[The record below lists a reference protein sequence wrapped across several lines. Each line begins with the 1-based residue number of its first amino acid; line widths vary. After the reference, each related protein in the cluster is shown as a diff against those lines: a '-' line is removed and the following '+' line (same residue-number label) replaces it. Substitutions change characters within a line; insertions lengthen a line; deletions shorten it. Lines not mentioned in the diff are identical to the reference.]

1 MVTALYPGTF
11 DPITNGHIDVVKR
24 AAQLFDKV
32 VVAVYA
38 GSMKSVMFSTEER
51 VDLCNEALAST
62 ANVETT
68 AFSGLVV
75 SFAEALGADVMLRG
89 LRAGA
94 DFENEFDMALMNK
107 KLAPNLE
114 TVFLMTNMEWQFSS
128 SSRIKEVAALGA
140 DVSGLVPPHVVK
152 ALQAKQQNVTPPGQ

>member
-1 MVTALYPGTF
+1 MTIALYPGTF

-32 VVAVYA
+32 VVAVYG
-38 GSMKSVMFSTEER
+38 GSFKSVMFSTSER
-51 VDLCNEALAST
+51 VALCKEALASAPNAET
-62 ANVETT
+62 VE
-68 AFSGLVV
+68 FSGLVV
-75 SFAEALGADVMLRG
+75 SYAESIGADVMMRG

-107 KLAPNLE
+107 KLAPTIE
-114 TVFLMTNMEWQFSS
+114 TVFLMTAMEWQFLS

-140 DVSGLVPPHVVK
+140 DVSGLVPPHVVS
-152 ALQAKQQNVTPPGQ
+152 ALQTKLH

>member
-1 MVTALYPGTF
+1 MTIALYPGTF

-38 GSMKSVMFSTEER
+38 GSLKSVMFSTAER
-51 VDLCNEALAST
+51 ADLCREALAST
-62 ANVETT
+62 PNAETVE
-68 AFSGLVV
+68 FSGLVV
-75 SFAEALGADVMLRG
+75 SYAESIGADVMLRG

-94 DFENEFDMALMNK
+94 DVENEFDMALMNK
-107 KLAPNLE
+107 KLAPNIE
-114 TVFLMTNMEWQFSS
+114 TVFLMTAMEWQFLS

-140 DVSGLVPPHVVK
+140 DVTGLVPPHVVN
-152 ALQAKQQNVTPPGQ
+152 ALQAKLH

>member
-11 DPITNGHIDVVKR
+11 DPITNGHLDVVKR

-38 GSMKSVMFSTEER
+38 GSLKSVMFSTKER
-51 VDLCNEALAST
+51 VALIKEALASIP
-62 ANVETT
+62 NVETVE
-68 AFSGLVV
+68 FSGLVV
-75 SFAEALGADVMLRG
+75 SFAESIGAEVMMRG

-107 KLAPNLE
+107 KLAPNME
-114 TVFLMTNMEWQFSS
+114 TVFLMTAMEWQFLS

-152 ALQAKQQNVTPPGQ
+152 ALQAKLHNVTPLGQ

>member
-1 MVTALYPGTF
+1 MVIALYPGTF

-51 VDLCNEALAST
+51 VELCKGALAST
-62 ANVETT
+62 PNAETVE
-68 AFSGLVV
+68 FSGLVV
-75 SFAEALGADVMLRG
+75 SFSGSIGADVMLRG

-107 KLAPNLE
+107 KLAPSIE
-114 TVFLMTNMEWQFSS
+114 TVFLMTAMEWQFLS

-152 ALQAKQQNVTPPGQ
+152 ALQAKLH

>member
-1 MVTALYPGTF
+1 MTIALYPGTF

-24 AAQLFDKV
+24 AAQLFNKV

-38 GSMKSVMFSTEER
+38 GSLKSVMFSTSER
-51 VDLCNEALAST
+51 VALCEEALAST
-62 ANVETT
+62 PNAETVE
-68 AFSGLVV
+68 FSGLVV
-75 SFAEALGADVMLRG
+75 SYAESIGADVMLRG

-107 KLAPNLE
+107 KLAPNIE
-114 TVFLMTNMEWQFSS
+114 TVFLMTAMEWQFLS

-140 DVSGLVPPHVVK
+140 DVTGLVPPHVVN
-152 ALQAKQQNVTPPGQ
+152 ALQAKLH

>member
-1 MVTALYPGTF
+1 MVVALYPGTF

-32 VVAVYA
+32 VVAIYA

-51 VDLCNEALAST
+51 VALCKEALAAT
-62 ANVETT
+62 PNAETVE
-68 AFSGLVV
+68 FSGLVV
-75 SFAEALGADVMLRG
+75 SFSESIGADVMLRG

-107 KLAPNLE
+107 KLASNIE
-114 TVFLMTNMEWQFSS
+114 TVFLMTAMESKVQK
-128 SSRIKEVAALGA
+128 RMGVQ
-140 DVSGLVPPHVVK
+140 V
-152 ALQAKQQNVTPPGQ
+152 

>member
-1 MVTALYPGTF
+1 MVAALYPGTF

-38 GSMKSVMFSTEER
+38 GSVKSVMFSKEER
-51 VDLCNEALAST
+51 VALCNEALAST

-75 SFAEALGADVMLRG
+75 SFAETLGANVMLRG

-114 TVFLMTNMEWQFSS
+114 TVFLMTNMEWQFLS

-152 ALQAKQQNVTPPGQ
+152 ALQAKLQNVTPPGQ

>member
-1 MVTALYPGTF
+1 MTTALYPGTF

-38 GSMKSVMFSTEER
+38 GSLKSVMFSTDER
-51 VDLCNEALAST
+51 LALCKEDLAST
-62 ANVETT
+62 PNAEMVE
-68 AFSGLVV
+68 FSGLVV
-75 SFAEALGADVMLRG
+75 SYAQSIGADVMLRG

-94 DFENEFDMALMNK
+94 EFENEFDMALMNK
-107 KLAPNLE
+107 KLAPTIE
-114 TVFLMTNMEWQFSS
+114 TVFLMTAMEWQFLS

-140 DVSGLVPPHVVK
+140 DVSGLVPPHVVS
-152 ALQAKQQNVTPPGQ
+152 ALQTKLH